1 MDIDKKAVERAGLK
15 KVVKWIFL
23 ISIFAFLGK
32 VVWDDWNQISE
43 ASLTLRP
50 FPFILSIFIF
60 ALSYFI
66 QVWAWYVI
74 TLKLGIALSI
84 RGTLESWF
92 YSQLGKYLP
101 GKVWLLL
108 ERFYFYESKGKSKKL
123 ISTALYFEM
132 VTMTLSGVIIFFTS
146 LLLFKKMPPF
156 FQEGPTG
163 WFYFLF
169 LPAFFLLYPRLLEKI
184 INWFLKR
191 FKREPITLA
200 ISYLNILEI
209 LFVCILAWLVGGV
222 GFYFFIYSI
231 YPIPSSYFLFFTGA
245 LAVSST
251 IGLIAVFAPAGLGV
265 REGALV
271 YLLTSLIPAPIAVI
285 LSITTRL
292 WMTLI
297 EIALIG
303 MIYWFN
309 RFRKGKK
316 D

>member
-1 MDIDKKAVERAGLK
+1 MDIDKKAIERAGLK

-43 ASLTLRP
+43 ASLIIRP
-50 FPFILSIFIF
+50 LPFILSIFVF

-66 QVWAWYVI
+66 QVWAWYLI

-84 RGTLESWF
+84 RGTFESWF

-101 GKVWLLL
+101 GKFWLLL

-132 VTMTLSGVIIFFTS
+132 VTMILSGVIIFFAS
-146 LLLFKKMPPF
+146 LFLFTKIPF
-156 FQEGPTG
+156 FFQGGPTG

-169 LPAFFLLYPRLLEKI
+169 LPTIFLLHPQLIEKI

-191 FKREPITLA
+191 FKRETITLT

-209 LFVCILAWLVGGV
+209 LFVCTLAWLVGGV
-222 GFYFFIYSI
+222 GFYLFIYSI
-231 YPIPSSYFLFFTGA
+231 YPIPSECFLFLTGA
-245 LAVSST
+245 LAISST
-251 IGLIAVFAPAGLGV
+251 IGLIAFFAPAGLGV

-271 YLLTSLIPAPIAVI
+271 YLLTSLIPPPIAVI

-303 MIYWFN
+303 MIYWLSIS
-309 RFRKGKK
+309 KK
-316 D
+316 EI